1 MNGWELIDTCP
12 ACNSRAIRKEKE
24 VSTVPQF
31 ELELFGVPLSGTAMV
46 TYCICLDCGLIFHNP
61 RMTQETL
68 ARFYGDAYRQIYPE
82 GNEERERANRLCHA
96 LKDAKV
102 EFDTHLDIG
111 GGRGIFTEQT
121 SHEFGAKSLCV
132 NFFNRHEAVGKY
144 GLVSSI
150 HCLEHVLDP
159 VAELSFIAEHAARY
173 VLIEVPPIDCPGALA
188 HPLEFQPWVLRRLIQ
203 SHFEILVF
211 LETRRYTTVLAQVKD
226 KY

>member
-1 MNGWELIDTCP
+1 LNGWELIDTCP

-31 ELELFGVPLSGTAMV
+31 ELELFGIPLSGTAMV
-46 TYCICLDCGLIFHNP
+46 TYCMCLDCGLIFHNP

-68 ARFYGDAYRQIYPE
+68 AKFYGDAYRQIYPE
-82 GNEERERANRLCHA
+82 GNEEVERSQRLCHA

-111 GGRGIFTEQT
+111 GANGAFVSLTRK
-121 SHEFGAKSLCV
+121 EFGAESLGV
-132 NFFNRHEAVGKY
+132 DFFTRDRAVGKY
-144 GLVSSI
+144 DLVSSI

-159 VAELSFIAEHAARY
+159 VAELAFIAEHAARY
-173 VLIEVPPIDCPGALA
+173 VLIEVPPVGCTGALA
-188 HPLEFQPWVLRRLIQ
+188 HPLEFKPWTLRGLIQ

-211 LETRRYTTVLAQVKD
+211 LETKRYTLVLAQVKG
-226 KY
+226 